1 VVIIVAGYR
10 WYNSGEG
17 SHKELWQSDSYTSW
31 SCLASAQ
38 CKNKAACCWPEN
50 TARNAA
56 VSV

>member
-56 VSV
+56 V